1 MDEELS
7 QTREVSLGR
16 TPSVRLWTFWIL
28 AVMTIGLILNGVSWF
43 QSKDESQ
50 RLVGLVWI
58 LGAIYMVIWL
68 LFLRP
73 RIFLRIGRD
82 GVALLRTRRRTAR
95 GESFQD
101 TMGVR
106 QDQVAYH
113 FILQRRNVSIP
124 IHRVPEEV
132 REQLLPFLETEG

>member
-1 MDEELS
+1 MDEEQS

-16 TPSVRLWTFWIL
+16 TPSVRSWTFWIL

-73 RIFLRIGRD
+73 RIFLRIGQD

-95 GESFQD
+95 GDSFQE

-124 IHRVPEEV
+124 ICRVPEEV